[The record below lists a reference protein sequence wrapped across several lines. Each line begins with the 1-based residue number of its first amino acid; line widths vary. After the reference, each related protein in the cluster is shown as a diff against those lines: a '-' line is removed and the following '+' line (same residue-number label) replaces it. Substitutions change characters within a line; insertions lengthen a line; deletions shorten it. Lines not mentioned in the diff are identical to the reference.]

1 MLIFLNKKNLLIIKI
16 RDNTVKTIIMEVI
29 ITVNDIVIFLCVN
42 LFVKLYI
49 KSKSL
54 FLIDLIIIII
64 KNEVIKNILEI
75 NIALSSSLIFFDL
88 KFLII
93 LKI

>member
-16 RDNTVKTIIMEVI
+16 RDNTVKTIITEVI
-29 ITVNDIVIFLCVN
+29 ITVNDIVIFLCIK

-54 FLIDLIIIII
+54 FLIDFIIIII
-64 KNEVIKNILEI
+64 KNEVIKKILEI
-75 NIALSSSLIFFDL
+75 YIALSSSLIFFDL
-88 KFLII
+88 KFFLI

>member
-1 MLIFLNKKNLLIIKI
+1 MS
-16 RDNTVKTIIMEVI
+16 DNNVKTIII
-29 ITVNDIVIFLCVN
+29 DALITGKVIVIFLCIN
-42 LFVKLYI
+42 FFVKLYI

-54 FLIDLIIIII
+54 FLIDFITIII
-64 KNEVIKNILEI
+64 KKEVIKKILEN

-88 KFLII
+88 KFFLI

>member
-1 MLIFLNKKNLLIIKI
+1 MS
-16 RDNTVKTIIMEVI
+16 DNTVKTIIIIIV
-29 ITVNDIVIFLCVN
+29 ITVNDIVIFLWN
-42 LFVKLYI
+42 KLFVKLYI

-54 FLIDLIIIII
+54 FFIDFIIIII
-64 KNEVIKNILEI
+64 SNEVIKNILNM

-88 KFLII
+88 KFSLI